1 MMGGD
6 GLGTGIDAS
15 LLQFV
20 RAKVAPITIDG
31 LLNEGEF
38 VGERKRFVDTGI
50 DQFAATLETGKAGG
64 KGTVCPTRG
73 KGIRFAEAF
82 VISTTEARHHVIVE
96 RFSLFGSSQE
106 GIVTLGAYKYLLT
119 SETYIVVEE
128 GIGSTTR
135 LEHIVIAIVESQPA
149 DDDVPILVMIAIEA
163 FGRARFVTPKCYTV
177 VGIVYAHRTASCA
190 IASELDAI
198 AIAGE
203 IGTLVE
209 ILIYPRVVF
218 GIA

>member
-1 MMGGD
+1 MGPGRW
-6 GLGTGIDAS
+6 LS
-15 LLQFV
+15 SFV
-20 RAKVAPITIDG
+20 LCADVLRRA
-31 LLNEGEF
+31 
-38 VGERKRFVDTGI
+38 VGESPDVFIQRPKESGI
-50 DQFAATLETGKAGG
+50 GQCDGVCGGRGLRIQGK
-64 KGTVCPTRG
+64 
-73 KGIRFAEAF
+73 
-82 VISTTEARHHVIVE
+82 
-96 RFSLFGSSQE
+96 
-106 GIVTLGAYKYLLT
+106 
-119 SETYIVVEE
+119 VVEE
-128 GIGSTTR
+128 GIGSATR
-135 LEHIVIAIVESQPA
+135 LEHKVVAIVESQPA